1 MNKPVRIIT
10 PAKKLTACLSRD
22 GLEMKDLAAR
32 LKVTPSALSKVLK
45 GVSRS
50 QKIEKAVT
58 EIIGEDIFPVNIQ
71 IP

>member
-1 MNKPVRIIT
+1 MEKPTHIIT
-10 PAKKLTACLSRD
+10 PTQKLRSRLSKM
-22 GLEMKDLAAR
+22 GLEMKDLAKH
-32 LKVTPSALSKVLK
+32 LNVTPSALSKVLK

-50 QKIEKAVT
+50 QKIEKAIT